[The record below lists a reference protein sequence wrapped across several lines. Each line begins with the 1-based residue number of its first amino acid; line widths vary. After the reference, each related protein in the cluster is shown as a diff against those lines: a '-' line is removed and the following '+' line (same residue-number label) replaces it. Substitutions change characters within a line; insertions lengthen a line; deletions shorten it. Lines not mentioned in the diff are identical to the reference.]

1 VINVKESIKSMEV
14 SNLTFD
20 KLFELIEE
28 NRFANEIDKK
38 IAEKI
43 LNAEKDWWTS
53 IKTLNDFI
61 EILKKEI
68 NGQPTKSNLN
78 KLLNRI

>member
-1 VINVKESIKSMEV
+1 MEV

-28 NRFANEIDKK
+28 NRFANETDKK

>member
-1 VINVKESIKSMEV
+1 MKSMEV